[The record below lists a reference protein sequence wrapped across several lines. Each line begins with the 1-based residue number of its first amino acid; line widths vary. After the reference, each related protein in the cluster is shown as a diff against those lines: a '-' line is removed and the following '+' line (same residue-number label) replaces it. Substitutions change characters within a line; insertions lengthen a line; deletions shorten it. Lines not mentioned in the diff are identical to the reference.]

1 MRKLLVWV
9 WLIALAMPCAWAT
22 ARGSIDLAGLSL
34 EELMNVEV
42 SLVSRKP
49 EKLIRATAAIYA
61 LTQED
66 LRGSGARSIP
76 EALRLVPGVQVGR
89 MDANKW
95 ALSARGFSDI
105 FANKLLVLIDG
116 RSIYNP
122 QFSGVFWESRDVVLE
137 DVERIEVIRGP
148 GGTLW
153 GANAVNGVINVATRS
168 ARDTQGWLLQAG
180 GGSQERAFGTLRY
193 GGSLGET
200 AWFRLFTKSFQRQG
214 SRSPSGLD
222 LEDDW
227 TVSRV
232 GGRLDWAPSSRDF
245 LTLQGDA
252 YSGEVGQ
259 TWEMVT
265 SLEPPYRETFAAD
278 SEIEGGHL
286 RGRWERRFS
295 EDSDLALQVY
305 YDLFGRMPPPVGG
318 YIHSLDAD
326 FQHRFPLTRRQ
337 ELIWGLGYRSII
349 YDVEDSFTYTMEPID
364 RHLRLFSLF
373 AQDDFALVPERL
385 RLTFGT
391 KVEHHDFTGF
401 EIQPSIRFLWTPH
414 LEHAFWGAISRAVR
428 TPSRADRDQRFIAA
442 VVSADELSAPLP
454 GLVMINGDE
463 QFTSEILLAFDLGY
477 RTHFGNHLSLDL
489 ATFYNIYDDL
499 RSTEPALPFRRETP
513 SPPHLVIPLVAAN
526 KLSARTS
533 GVELAVDWQ
542 ALAWWRLRSAYT
554 FLYMELE
561 LEADSSDRDMLTVPQ
576 ENPEHQLNL
585 RSSMKLF
592 SWMDFD
598 MALRYVDDRPVLD
611 IDRYLALDVRLG
623 WQLLD
628 GLECTLAGQ
637 HLLSPPHLEFTR
649 QVNINLPGQVKA
661 GFYSALTWKF

>member
-1 MRKLLVWV
+1 MRGETPGKFLLFSFC
-9 WLIALAMPCAWAT
+9 LSLLLAAQAGQ
-22 ARGSIDLAGLSL
+22 AAAIDLAQLSL
-34 EELMNVEV
+34 EELMEIEV
-42 SLVSRKP
+42 SLASRKP
-49 EKLIRATAAIYA
+49 EKLTRATAAIYA

-95 ALSARGFSDI
+95 ALTTRGFSDI

-214 SRSPSGLD
+214 SRSPSGRD

-227 TVSRV
+227 TLSRV
-232 GGRLDWAPSSRDF
+232 GGRLDWAPSSRD
-245 LTLQGDA
+245 LLILQGDA

-278 SEIEGGHL
+278 SGIEGGHL

-305 YDLFGRMPPPVGG
+305 YDLLGRMPPPVGG
-318 YIHSLDAD
+318 VHP
-326 FQHRFPLTRRQ
+326 HPRRRFP
-337 ELIWGLGYRSII
+337 
-349 YDVEDSFTYTMEPID
+349 
-364 RHLRLFSLF
+364 
-373 AQDDFALVPERL
+373 
-385 RLTFGT
+385 
-391 KVEHHDFTGF
+391 
-401 EIQPSIRFLWTPH
+401 
-414 LEHAFWGAISRAVR
+414 
-428 TPSRADRDQRFIAA
+428 
-442 VVSADELSAPLP
+442 APLP
-454 GLVMINGDE
+454 AHLAPGTRLGPGLSV
-463 QFTSEILLAFDLGY
+463 
-477 RTHFGNHLSLDL
+477 HHLRCGRQLHL
-489 ATFYNIYDDL
+489 YHGAC
-499 RSTEPALPFRRETP
+499 R
-513 SPPHLVIPLVAAN
+513 SPPPSLQ
-526 KLSARTS
+526 R
-533 GVELAVDWQ
+533 
-542 ALAWWRLRSAYT
+542 
-554 FLYMELE
+554 F
-561 LEADSSDRDMLTVPQ
+561 
-576 ENPEHQLNL
+576 
-585 RSSMKLF
+585 
-592 SWMDFD
+592 
-598 MALRYVDDRPVLD
+598 
-611 IDRYLALDVRLG
+611 
-623 WQLLD
+623 
-628 GLECTLAGQ
+628 C
-637 HLLSPPHLEFTR
+637 
-649 QVNINLPGQVKA
+649 PG
-661 GFYSALTWKF
+661 